1 MMQQVNYPE
10 EYVPFQMQQMNE
22 QAYNNAVAY
31 TAQFQSELRTI
42 VVNNVMKEAHF
53 VLEHQAMLLPNVL
66 HTYHMTEKNS
76 MRIVVMAQVFEV
88 TQREI
93 KYQFREWVEMLDPSV
108 QWCSVCSH
116 HKIR

>member
-1 MMQQVNYPE
+1 
-10 EYVPFQMQQMNE
+10 MNE

-31 TAQFQSELRTI
+31 SAQFQSDLHTI
-42 VVNNVMKEAHF
+42 VVNNVTKEAHF

-76 MRIVVMAQVFEV
+76 MHIVAMAQVFEV
-88 TQREI
+88 TRREI
-93 KYQFREWVEMLDPSV
+93 KYQLREWVEMLDLIHSQ
-108 QWCSVCSH
+108 QWSSVCSH